1 MSHSS
6 TVSST
11 TVGCARFWPNGEIPP
26 ATYPVARSAALTS
39 AIAAFD
45 APTARAS
52 ALRSSLPLTGTT
64 ATTSAPSALA
74 ISVL

>member
-11 TVGCARFWPNGEIPP
+11 TVGCARFWPKGEIPP
-26 ATYPVARSAALTS
+26 ATYPVARSASLTS
-39 AIAAFD
+39 AIAALE
-45 APTARAS
+45 APSARAS

-64 ATTSAPSALA
+64 ATTRRPSTLA
-74 ISVL
+74 INVL